1 MSEWGGYA
9 SAGAAIL
16 VAVAGAL
23 VRWLVKWVQ
32 TSIKTAVDGSRQ
44 ELSERISTERDT
56 AINRFGET
64 VQAIRQKINDMELW
78 NRDNFVNRRTF
89 DGIMADTRES
99 LKRLEDKLDARFDRI
114 DQKLSTIRGDE

>member
-1 MSEWGGYA
+1 MENFGAYA

-23 VRWLVKWVQ
+23 VRWLHSAIR
-32 TSIKTAVDGSRQ
+32 TSIAAVKL
-44 ELSERISTERDT
+44 ELNTRISDERDLT
-56 AINRFGET
+56 ISRFGET
-64 VQAIRQKINDMELW
+64 VNALRQKINDMELW

-89 DGIMADTRES
+89 DGHMADTRES

-114 DQKLSTIRGDE
+114 DQKLSTIRSDE